1 MVEGEPLASYA
12 RRYEGLDRFFL
23 DGPRFRHH
31 IETAFGPLA
40 ELFGGRA
47 AEEFAA
53 MELDAKAELIKG
65 LIPLGLMAVASPP
78 LRQQRATA
86 RQESKSFQQRSS

>member
-1 MVEGEPLASYA
+1 MESVAGRG
-12 RRYEGLDRFFL
+12 RR
-23 DGPRFRHH
+23 
-31 IETAFGPLA
+31 
-40 ELFGGRA
+40 GRKSRVLGA
-47 AEEFAA
+47 PTVVTAEEFAA